1 MGNTLEK
8 KRFQLP
14 HIYVL
19 LFCIITIV
27 TILTWIVPAG
37 SFEYVV
43 DEVTGKTVAVPDSY
57 HTIESSPVGP
67 FKMFQLIYAGYSDAA
82 SIIFFVFISYASVGI
97 VIASGCFNGLVA
109 AMLKIF
115 KGKFRVAIIPIF
127 MLIIGLCSSTVGLF
141 EEWYPFIPVF
151 AGISVAMGFDAIVGM
166 GIVCIGAAVGYSGAM
181 FNPFTVGIA
190 QGIAEVPLFS
200 GVGFRFASHMAMLAV
215 SATMI
220 CRYALK
226 VQADPTKSVLY
237 GETINLDLNTEADV
251 TNAPFG
257 IREKSILAILIGS
270 IVVMVYGCK
279 VYGWYFQELSA
290 VFLIMGIICAL
301 IQGWGP
307 NTIATKMSISYGNV
321 ARACMTIGLSR
332 GILLILKSSN
342 LIDTVVYYVSRPLS
356 AFPEWLSGVSMLVIQ
371 TLLNCIIPSGSGQAA
386 TIMPIMT
393 PIADMLNV
401 ARDTAVLAFQ
411 FGDGVSNILWPTA
424 AVATICALG
433 GIKIEKWWKF
443 FVPIFCGIFT
453 SQVVMMIIAVLI
465 RFGAA

>member
-8 KRFQLP
+8 KTFKLP

-19 LFCIITIV
+19 LFCVITIV

-37 SFEYVV
+37 SFDYIVNEA
-43 DEVTGKTVAVPDSY
+43 TGKTVAVSGSY
-57 HTIESSPVGP
+57 HFIESSPVSP

-82 SIIFFVFISYASVGI
+82 SIIFFVFISYACVGI

-109 AMLKIF
+109 ALLKVF
-115 KGKFRVAIIPIF
+115 KGKFRVAVIPIF

-151 AGISVAMGFDAIVGM
+151 SGIAVAMGFDAIVGM
-166 GIVCIGAAVGYSGAM
+166 AIVCVGAALGYSGAM

-200 GVGFRFASHMAMLAV
+200 GVGFRFASHMLMLVVA
-215 SATMI
+215 AIMI

-237 GETINLDLNTEADV
+237 GETVDLDLTKEADV
-251 TNAPFG
+251 ANAPFG
-257 IREKSILAILIGS
+257 IREKSILVILIGC
-270 IVVMVYGCK
+270 IVLMVYGCK
-279 VYGWYFQELSA
+279 VYGWYFQQLSA
-290 VFLIMGIICAL
+290 VFLIMGIVCAL
-301 IQGWGP
+301 IQGWSP
-307 NTIATKMSISYGNV
+307 STIATKISISFGNV
-321 ARACMTIGLSR
+321 AKACMTIGLSR
-332 GILLILKSSN
+332 GILLVLKSGN
-342 LIDTVVYYVSRPLS
+342 LIDTIVYYVSKPLS
-356 AFPEWLSGVSMLVIQ
+356 AFPEWLSGVAMLVMQ
-371 TLLNCIIPSGSGQAA
+371 TLLNCMIPSGSGQAA

-401 ARDTAVLAFQ
+401 TRDTAVLAFQ

-433 GIKIEKWWKF
+433 GIKMEKWWKF
-443 FVPIFCGIFT
+443 FIPIFGGVFA
-453 SQVVMMIIAVLI
+453 SQAVMMVIAVVTG
-465 RFGAA
+465 FGAA